1 MVMAIE
7 IENLPEEMGE
17 ETMLGN
23 NDDGTICSKIVGS
36 TIDRSVI
43 VKVENENEDTLSK
56 AESEAVTEETKSVPS
71 VESKENEKDEDAQT
85 ESKSDDS
92 EEKEKDDETEDRDF
106 DKNPT
111 VLYALVQ
118 KKLWKETIARAKK
131 SPKEARAFICRR
143 EKDGRV
149 RWRLLP
155 LHAAIVFKAPED
167 VVETLLTAFPKAAE
181 AKDDQ
186 GMLPLHLAFRN
197 GASEAAVNLLLLAC
211 PQSVD
216 IPDRKDR
223 VPLTLAKAASSPNRE
238 IYIKALEKG
247 PAHYSITALS
257 CARARIMTEQN
268 AIFEDK
274 LLQARTSHECALS
287 EVVSE
292 GEKKQQELEET
303 VVEKETELTKLHET
317 SQVLVDHVTSLEAQI
332 NTRSDTERFLA
343 TKIAKLEQKL
353 EESERLKDERESFL
367 ATTVSKFEEEITE
380 NERLKDERESNFK
393 DEREEFN
400 KEKENLLAQ
409 IDDLQTTLSLTRE
422 KLADSIYTM
431 VQKEEEWATTK
442 EKLEEKYRETHLE
455 WANAQANCAIFE
467 AQLKKRMENEH
478 LLASQ
483 VSTLASRLAECSH
496 EMNEGKVK
504 YTERTKELE
513 DEQLSLTDTVEDLT
527 ARLQNISAVM
537 QNTHKQQMIIV
548 DDAIGNEEIMADCM
562 ETHAKMV
569 SESIQQER
577 HLRLAREEMMQLLEQ
592 SFGEADEKRHQLMNS
607 ITDQGKHFSSMIKTR
622 GNMLSCVQTVTT
634 NVASVLQNDLAGL
647 ELRQECCDEIKID
660 EAGEEMLTE
669 GEQEEEEEILVVSVE
684 EEAEEIKVTESPKK
698 FAQLAEVVAV
708 VEAEEEERT
717 EFDEQRSVLGDRI
730 TAE

>member
-1 MVMAIE
+1 MVMSIE

-23 NDDGTICSKIVGS
+23 NDDGTICSKIVGC
-36 TIDRSVI
+36 TIDRSFA
-43 VKVENENEDTLSK
+43 VKVENEDNQSK
-56 AESEAVTEETKSVPS
+56 AGTEAATEETQSVPS
-71 VESKENEKDEDAQT
+71 VENKENEKDEDAQI
-85 ESKSDDS
+85 ESKSDDT

-131 SPKEARAFICRR
+131 SPEEARAFICRR
-143 EKDGRV
+143 EKDGRI

-197 GASEAAVNLLLLAC
+197 GASEVAVNLLLLAC

-216 IPDRKDR
+216 IPDRKNR

-257 CARARIMTEQN
+257 CARARIMTEQD
-268 AIFEDK
+268 AIFEGK
-274 LLQARTSHECALS
+274 LLKARTFHEYALS
-287 EVVSE
+287 EVVTE

-303 VVEKETELTKLHET
+303 VAEKETELTKLHET

-353 EESERLKDERESFL
+353 KESERLEDEREQFL
-367 ATTVSKFEEEITE
+367 ATKISKLEEEITE
-380 NERLKDERESNFK
+380 NEHLKDERESNFE

-409 IDDLQTTLSLTRE
+409 IDSLQTTLSLTRE
-422 KLADSIYTM
+422 KLADSICTM

-496 EMNEGKVK
+496 ELNEGRVISTK
-504 YTERTKELE
+504 RIKELE
-513 DEQLSLTDTVEDLT
+513 DDQLSLNETVEDLT

-607 ITDQGKHFSSMIKTR
+607 ITDQGKHFSNMIKTR
-622 GNMLSCVQTVTT
+622 GSMLSCVQTVTT

-647 ELRQECCDEIKID
+647 ELRQECDETKIN
-660 EAGEEMLTE
+660 EAEEEMLTE
-669 GEQEEEEEILVVSVE
+669 GEQQQQEIHVESVE
-684 EEAEEIKVTESPKK
+684 EEAEQIKVTDSPKK
-698 FAQLAEVVAV
+698 FALLAEVVAV

-717 EFDEQRSVLGDRI
+717 EFDEKRSVLDDRI

>member
-1 MVMAIE
+1 MVMSIE

-23 NDDGTICSKIVGS
+23 NDDGTICSKIVGC
-36 TIDRSVI
+36 TIDRSFA
-43 VKVENENEDTLSK
+43 VKVENEDNQSK
-56 AESEAVTEETKSVPS
+56 AGTEAATEETQSVPS
-71 VESKENEKDEDAQT
+71 VENKENEKDEDAQI
-85 ESKSDDS
+85 ESKSDDT

-131 SPKEARAFICRR
+131 SPEEARAFICRR
-143 EKDGRV
+143 EKDGRI

-197 GASEAAVNLLLLAC
+197 GASEVAVNLLLLAC

-216 IPDRKDR
+216 IPDRKNR

-257 CARARIMTEQN
+257 CARARIMTEQD
-268 AIFEDK
+268 AIFEGK
-274 LLQARTSHECALS
+274 LLKARTFHEYALS
-287 EVVSE
+287 EVVTE

-303 VVEKETELTKLHET
+303 VAEKETELTKLHET

-353 EESERLKDERESFL
+353 KESERLEDEREQFL
-367 ATTVSKFEEEITE
+367 ATKISKLEEEITE
-380 NERLKDERESNFK
+380 NEHLKDERESNFE

-409 IDDLQTTLSLTRE
+409 IDILQTTLSLTRE
-422 KLADSIYTM
+422 KLADSICTM
-431 VQKEEEWATTK
+431 VQKEEEWATTE

-496 EMNEGKVK
+496 ELNEGRVISTK
-504 YTERTKELE
+504 RIKELE
-513 DEQLSLTDTVEDLT
+513 DDQLSLNETVEDLT

-607 ITDQGKHFSSMIKTR
+607 ITDQGKHFSNMIKTR
-622 GNMLSCVQTVTT
+622 GSMLSCVQTVTT

-647 ELRQECCDEIKID
+647 ELRQECDETKID
-660 EAGEEMLTE
+660 EAEEEMLTE
-669 GEQEEEEEILVVSVE
+669 GEQQQQEIHVESVE
-684 EEAEEIKVTESPKK
+684 EEAEQIKVTDSPKK
-698 FAQLAEVVAV
+698 FALLAEVVAV

-717 EFDEQRSVLGDRI
+717 EFDEKRSVLDDRI

>member
-1 MVMAIE
+1 MVMSIE

-23 NDDGTICSKIVGS
+23 NDDGTICSKIVGC
-36 TIDRSVI
+36 TIDRSFA
-43 VKVENENEDTLSK
+43 VKVENEDNQSK
-56 AESEAVTEETKSVPS
+56 AGTEAATEETQSVPS
-71 VESKENEKDEDAQT
+71 VENKENEKDEDAQI
-85 ESKSDDS
+85 ESKSDDT

-131 SPKEARAFICRR
+131 SPEEARAFICRR
-143 EKDGRV
+143 EKDGRI

-197 GASEAAVNLLLLAC
+197 GASEVAVNLLLLAC

-216 IPDRKDR
+216 IPDRKNR

-257 CARARIMTEQN
+257 CARARIMTEQD
-268 AIFEDK
+268 AIFEGK
-274 LLQARTSHECALS
+274 LLKARTFHEYALS
-287 EVVSE
+287 EVVTE

-303 VVEKETELTKLHET
+303 VAEKETELTKLHET

-353 EESERLKDERESFL
+353 KESERLEDEREQFL
-367 ATTVSKFEEEITE
+367 ATKISKLEEEITE
-380 NERLKDERESNFK
+380 NEHLKDERESNFE

-409 IDDLQTTLSLTRE
+409 IDSLQTTLSLTRE
-422 KLADSIYTM
+422 KLADSICTM
-431 VQKEEEWATTK
+431 VQKEEEWATTE

-496 EMNEGKVK
+496 ELNEGRVTSTK
-504 YTERTKELE
+504 RIKELE
-513 DEQLSLTDTVEDLT
+513 DDQLSLTETVENLT

-607 ITDQGKHFSSMIKTR
+607 ITDQGKHFSNMIKTR
-622 GNMLSCVQTVTT
+622 GSMLSCVQTVTT

-647 ELRQECCDEIKID
+647 ELRQECDETKID
-660 EAGEEMLTE
+660 EAEEEMLTE
-669 GEQEEEEEILVVSVE
+669 GEQQQQEIHVESVE
-684 EEAEEIKVTESPKK
+684 EEAEQIKVTDSPKK
-698 FAQLAEVVAV
+698 FALLAEVVAV

-717 EFDEQRSVLGDRI
+717 EFDEKRSVLDDRI

>member
-1 MVMAIE
+1 MVMSIE

-23 NDDGTICSKIVGS
+23 NDDGTICSKIVGC
-36 TIDRSVI
+36 TIDRSFA
-43 VKVENENEDTLSK
+43 VKVENEDNESK
-56 AESEAVTEETKSVPS
+56 AGTEAATEETQSVPS
-71 VESKENEKDEDAQT
+71 VENKENEKDEDAQI
-85 ESKSDDS
+85 ESKSDDT

-131 SPKEARAFICRR
+131 SPEEARAFICRR
-143 EKDGRV
+143 EKDGRI

-197 GASEAAVNLLLLAC
+197 GASEVAVNLLLLAC

-216 IPDRKDR
+216 IPDRKNR

-257 CARARIMTEQN
+257 CARARIMTEQD
-268 AIFEDK
+268 AIFEGK
-274 LLQARTSHECALS
+274 LLKARTFHEYALS
-287 EVVSE
+287 EVVTE

-303 VVEKETELTKLHET
+303 VAEKETELTKLHET

-353 EESERLKDERESFL
+353 KESERLEDEREQFL
-367 ATTVSKFEEEITE
+367 ATKISKLEEEITE
-380 NERLKDERESNFK
+380 NEHLKDERESNFE

-409 IDDLQTTLSLTRE
+409 IDSLQTTLSLTRE
-422 KLADSIYTM
+422 KLADSICTM
-431 VQKEEEWATTK
+431 VQKEEEWATTE

-496 EMNEGKVK
+496 ELNEGRVTSTK
-504 YTERTKELE
+504 RIKELE
-513 DEQLSLTDTVEDLT
+513 DDQLSLNETVEDLT

-607 ITDQGKHFSSMIKTR
+607 ITDQGKHFSNMIKTR
-622 GNMLSCVQTVTT
+622 GSMLSCVQTVTT

-647 ELRQECCDEIKID
+647 ELRQECDETKID
-660 EAGEEMLTE
+660 EAEEEMLTE
-669 GEQEEEEEILVVSVE
+669 GEQQQQEIHVESVE
-684 EEAEEIKVTESPKK
+684 EEAEQIKVTDSPKK
-698 FAQLAEVVAV
+698 FALLAEVVAV

-717 EFDEQRSVLGDRI
+717 EFDEKRSVLDDRI